1 MGIKLEEMFSDV
13 FVVDIRNELQEG
25 VHWRLEQYKTKID
38 ESGQERTLFAIGI
51 WVGDVAMIKREN
63 LKCVSSHQVL
73 KSKWC
78 PSGSYSGKHGEKHR
92 GMFTKDRARNR
103 SKTFPGIAKAMAEQ
117 WTKRRL

>member
-13 FVVDIRNELQEG
+13 FVIDIRNELQEG

-51 WVGDVAMIKREN
+51 WVGDVAMIRHEN

-73 KSKWC
+73 KSKRKRINKKFVKKYGYRHIFIDEGT
-78 PSGSYSGKHGEKHR
+78 PIMVY
-92 GMFTKDRARNR
+92 T
-103 SKTFPGIAKAMAEQ
+103 SKSLESLEF
-117 WTKRRL
+117 